1 MSQNNKSYYQ
11 RYIDGDCFT
20 NEDLKKAIKELTPVE
35 ATLRNYGPSF
45 KFAWRAI
52 YDTLEGLK
60 GYQTARKTK

>member
-1 MSQNNKSYYQ
+1 MSQNTKNYYQ
-11 RYIDGDCFT
+11 RYIDGDHFT
-20 NEDLKKAIKELTPVE
+20 DEELKEGIKILTPIE
-35 ATLRNYGPSF
+35 ESLRLYGPSF